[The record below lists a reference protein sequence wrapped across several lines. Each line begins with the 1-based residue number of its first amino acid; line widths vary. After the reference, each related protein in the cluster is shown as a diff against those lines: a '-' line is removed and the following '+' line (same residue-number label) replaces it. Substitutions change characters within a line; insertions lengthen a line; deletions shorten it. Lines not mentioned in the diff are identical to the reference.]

1 MSHQASDI
9 ITPKALLLDERLTPL
24 ECNAWLTF
32 RALASSDGTVVL
44 SYDALRGY
52 LPSAPGSKRA
62 ALETVSRAVLC
73 LRLSTWIA
81 LVEYR
86 RNPMTGFSMASRYAV
101 RNQPLA
107 FDEACME
114 DEDYLPLLERAL
126 GHASA
131 TIRQLAQ
138 SILDEAM
145 RHPDQLEKLPAT
157 MRERIRRLQQHR
169 GDDHD
174 PDNPGGSTARDALVP
189 EASGGVPKPVPAS
202 AAAVRTVEKEVL
214 KEVRTYRSPPEVQG
228 SGPYVPARFRQLPQD
243 QQRVLTARLRDLP
256 PEQRLAVLA
265 EWDVRCESGG
275 VRNAIAYLYGLI
287 KKAVEGVFKL
297 WAARKS
303 TPQQTPMQAINNSPH
318 DSPPAP
324 SPSLSKQAAKPASRE
339 VAQRHLEQ
347 IRRMLKT
354 PSLPIGQIVGCMATA
369 ECCQQPW
376 ETRLLLPGW
385 DPWTRRETDGAVTAR
400 RSDGPANC
408 SNNAVWPGI
417 ALMAA
422 HMMMPRHTG
431 PATTC
436 RWG

>member
-1 MSHQASDI
+1 MSHQTSDI

-24 ECNAWLTF
+24 ERNAWLTF
-32 RALASSDGTVVL
+32 RALAGSDGTVVL

-107 FDEACME
+107 FDDACME

-145 RHPDQLEKLPAT
+145 RHPDRLGKLPAT
-157 MRERIRRLQQHR
+157 MQERIRRLQHR

-174 PDNPGGSTARDALVP
+174 SGSPGGSTPRNALVP
-189 EASGGVPKPVPAS
+189 EASGDIPKPVPAS
-202 AAAVRTVEKEVL
+202 ASAVRTVEKEVL

-228 SGPYVPARFRQLPQD
+228 SGPDVPARFRQLPQD
-243 QQRVLTARLRDLP
+243 QQRVLTTRLRGLP

-275 VRNAIAYLYGLI
+275 VHNAIAYLYGLI

-303 TPQQTPMQAINNSPH
+303 TPQQTTVQAISNSQH
-318 DSPPAP
+318 GSPPAP
-324 SPSLSKQAAKPASRE
+324 SPSSSSQAAKPASRE
-339 VAQRHLEQ
+339 VAQRHLDQ

-354 PSLPIGQIVGCMATA
+354 PSLPIGQIIGCMADSGMLPTVPGNTPA
-369 ECCQQPW
+369 AA
-376 ETRLLLPGW
+376 RLGP
-385 DPWTRRETDGAVTAR
+385 
-400 RSDGPANC
+400 RSSA
-408 SNNAVWPGI
+408 
-417 ALMAA
+417 
-422 HMMMPRHTG
+422 
-431 PATTC
+431 
-436 RWG
+436 

>member
-1 MSHQASDI
+1 MSHQTSNI

-24 ECNAWLTF
+24 ERNAWLTF

-44 SYDALRGY
+44 SYDALRKY

-86 RNPMTGFSMASRYAV
+86 RNPMTGFSMASRYVV

-107 FDEACME
+107 FDDACME

-126 GHASA
+126 GHAST

-145 RHPDQLEKLPAT
+145 RHPDRLEKLPAT
-157 MRERIRRLQQHR
+157 LQARIRGLQHR

-174 PDNPGGSTARDALVP
+174 PGSPGRSTARDAPMP
-189 EASGGVPKPVPAS
+189 EACDDIPKPVPAS
-202 AAAVRTVEKEVL
+202 VPTVRTVEKEVL
-214 KEVRTYRSPPEVQG
+214 KEVRTYRLPPEVQV
-228 SGPYVPARFRQLPQD
+228 SGPDVPARFRQLPQD
-243 QQRVLTARLRDLP
+243 QQRVLTARLRGLP

-275 VRNAIAYLYGLI
+275 VHNAIAYLYGLI

-303 TPQQTPMQAINNSPH
+303 APQQTPMHAVSNSQH
-318 DSPPAP
+318 GSPPAP
-324 SPSLSKQAAKPASRE
+324 SPSSSSQVAEPASRE

-347 IRRMLKT
+347 IRRMLKL
-354 PSLPIGQIVGCMATA
+354 PPQPIGQIIENLTGNGHLVQPGDLPAAGGLGHAGAT
-369 ECCQQPW
+369 
-376 ETRLLLPGW
+376 
-385 DPWTRRETDGAVTAR
+385 
-400 RSDGPANC
+400 
-408 SNNAVWPGI
+408 
-417 ALMAA
+417 
-422 HMMMPRHTG
+422 
-431 PATTC
+431 
-436 RWG
+436 

>member
-1 MSHQASDI
+1 MSHPTSDI

-24 ECNAWLTF
+24 ERNAWLTF
-32 RALASSDGTVVL
+32 RSLAGSDGTVVL

-107 FDEACME
+107 FDDACLE

-145 RHPDQLEKLPAT
+145 RHPDRLGKLPAT
-157 MRERIRRLQQHR
+157 MQEQIRRLQHR

-174 PDNPGGSTARDALVP
+174 PGSPSGSTPRDALVP
-189 EASGGVPKPVPAS
+189 EASGDIPKPVPAS
-202 AAAVRTVEKEVL
+202 AATVRTVEKEVL
-214 KEVRTYRSPPEVQG
+214 KEVRTYRSPIEEQV
-228 SGPYVPARFRQLPQD
+228 SRSDVPARFRQLPQD
-243 QQRVLTARLRDLP
+243 QQRVLTARLRGLP

-265 EWDVRCESGG
+265 EWDARCESGG
-275 VRNAIAYLYGLI
+275 VHNAIAYLYGLI

-303 TPQQTPMQAINNSPH
+303 APQQTPVQAVSDSQH
-318 DSPPAP
+318 DSPPAL
-324 SPSLSKQAAKPASRE
+324 SPSSSGQAAKPASRE
-339 VAQRHLEQ
+339 VAQRHLDQ

-354 PSLPIGQIVGCMATA
+354 PSLPIGQIIGCMADSGMLPTA
-369 ECCQQPW
+369 
-376 ETRLLLPGW
+376 PGNT
-385 DPWTRRETDGAVTAR
+385 PAAAKL
-400 RSDGPANC
+400 GPLGSA
-408 SNNAVWPGI
+408 
-417 ALMAA
+417 
-422 HMMMPRHTG
+422 
-431 PATTC
+431 
-436 RWG
+436 

>member
-1 MSHQASDI
+1 MSHQTSDI

-24 ECNAWLTF
+24 ERNAWLTF

-44 SYDALRGY
+44 SYDALRKY

-107 FDEACME
+107 FDDACME

-126 GHASA
+126 GHASV

-145 RHPDQLEKLPAT
+145 RHPGRLEKLPAT
-157 MRERIRRLQQHR
+157 MQARIRRLQHW

-174 PDNPGGSTARDALVP
+174 PGNPGGSTARDTPMP
-189 EASGGVPKPVPAS
+189 EASSDIPKPVPAS
-202 AAAVRTVEKEVL
+202 ATAVRTVEKEVL
-214 KEVRTYRSPPEVQG
+214 KEVRTYRSQSEVQG
-228 SGPYVPARFRQLPQD
+228 SGPDVPARFRQLPQD
-243 QQRVLTARLRDLP
+243 QQRVLTTRLRGLP

-265 EWDVRCESGG
+265 EWDARCESGG
-275 VRNAIAYLYGLI
+275 VLNAIAYLYGLI

-297 WAARKS
+297 WAARKQTS
-303 TPQQTPMQAINNSPH
+303 QQTVPARVVSNNPH
-318 DSPPAP
+318 GSPPAP
-324 SPSLSKQAAKPASRE
+324 SPSPSSPPATSGISAIGR
-339 VAQRHLEQ
+339 QHLQ
-347 IRRMLKT
+347 QLRQKLNLPPR
-354 PSLPIGQIVGCMATA
+354 PIGQVITNMADSRMLPTA
-369 ECCQQPW
+369 PGAQP
-376 ETRLLLPGW
+376 LLQG
-385 DPWTRRETDGAVTAR
+385 
-400 RSDGPANC
+400 
-408 SNNAVWPGI
+408 
-417 ALMAA
+417 
-422 HMMMPRHTG
+422 
-431 PATTC
+431 
-436 RWG
+436 

>member
-24 ECNAWLTF
+24 ERNAWLTF

-44 SYDALRGY
+44 SYDALRKY

-107 FDEACME
+107 FDDACME

-126 GHASA
+126 GHANT

-145 RHPDQLEKLPAT
+145 RHPDRLEKLPAT
-157 MRERIRRLQQHR
+157 LQARIRGLHR

-174 PDNPGGSTARDALVP
+174 PGSPGGSTARDAPMP
-189 EASGGVPKPVPAS
+189 EASDGIPKPVPAS
-202 AAAVRTVEKEVL
+202 ATTVRTVEKEVL
-214 KEVRTYRSPPEVQG
+214 KEVRTYRSPTEVQV
-228 SGPYVPARFRQLPQD
+228 SMPDVPARFRQLPQD
-243 QQRVLTARLRDLP
+243 QQRVLAARLRGLP

-265 EWDVRCESGG
+265 EWDMRCESGG
-275 VRNAIAYLYGLI
+275 VHNAIAYLYGLI

-303 TPQQTPMQAINNSPH
+303 TPQQTPMQAINNSQH
-318 DSPPAP
+318 GSPPAP
-324 SPSLSKQAAKPASRE
+324 SPSSSSQAARPASRE
-339 VAQRHLEQ
+339 VAQRHLDQ

-354 PSLPIGQIVGCMATA
+354 PSLPIGQIIGCMADSGMLPTA
-369 ECCQQPW
+369 PGN
-376 ETRLLLPGW
+376 TPAAARLEPLGS
-385 DPWTRRETDGAVTAR
+385 A
-400 RSDGPANC
+400 
-408 SNNAVWPGI
+408 
-417 ALMAA
+417 
-422 HMMMPRHTG
+422 
-431 PATTC
+431 
-436 RWG
+436 

>member
-1 MSHQASDI
+1 MSHQTSDI

-24 ECNAWLTF
+24 ERNAWLTF

-44 SYDALRGY
+44 SYDALRQY

-107 FDEACME
+107 FDDACME

-145 RHPDQLEKLPAT
+145 HHPRRLEKLPAT
-157 MRERIRRLQQHR
+157 MQERIRRLQHR

-174 PDNPGGSTARDALVP
+174 PGSPGGSTLRDTHVP
-189 EASGGVPKPVPAS
+189 EASGGIPKHVPAS
-202 AAAVRTVEKEVL
+202 AAIVRTEKEVL
-214 KEVRTYRSPPEVQG
+214 KEVPTYRSSPEVQV
-228 SGPYVPARFRQLPQD
+228 SGPNVPARFRQLPQD
-243 QQRVLTARLRDLP
+243 QQRVLTARLRGLS

-265 EWDVRCESGG
+265 EWDARCESGG
-275 VRNAIAYLYGLI
+275 VHNAIAYLYGLI

-303 TPQQTPMQAINNSPH
+303 TPQQTPVQTVSNSQH
-318 DSPPAP
+318 GSLPAS
-324 SPSLSKQAAKPASRE
+324 SPSSSSQAAKPASRE
-339 VAQRHLEQ
+339 VAQRHLDQ

-354 PSLPIGQIVGCMATA
+354 PSLPIGQIIGCMADSGMLPTA
-369 ECCQQPW
+369 
-376 ETRLLLPGW
+376 PGNT
-385 DPWTRRETDGAVTAR
+385 PAAARFGPLGAT
-400 RSDGPANC
+400 
-408 SNNAVWPGI
+408 
-417 ALMAA
+417 
-422 HMMMPRHTG
+422 
-431 PATTC
+431 
-436 RWG
+436 

>member
-1 MSHQASDI
+1 MSHQTSDI

-24 ECNAWLTF
+24 ERNAWLTF
-32 RALASSDGTVVL
+32 RALAGSDGTVVL

-101 RNQPLA
+101 RNQPFA
-107 FDEACME
+107 FDDACME

-145 RHPDQLEKLPAT
+145 RHPDRLGKLPAT
-157 MRERIRRLQQHR
+157 MQERVRRLQHR

-174 PDNPGGSTARDALVP
+174 PGSPGGPSSPDARVP
-189 EASGGVPKPVPAS
+189 EASSDIPKPVPAS
-202 AAAVRTVEKEVL
+202 ATAVRTVKEVL
-214 KEVRTYRSPPEVQG
+214 KEVRTYRSPTDEQV
-228 SGPYVPARFRQLPQD
+228 SRSDVPARFRQLPQD
-243 QQRVLTARLRDLP
+243 QQRVLTARLRGLP

-265 EWDVRCESGG
+265 EWDVRCESGS
-275 VRNAIAYLYGLI
+275 VHNAIAYLYGLI

-303 TPQQTPMQAINNSPH
+303 TPQQTPMQAISNSQH
-318 DSPPAP
+318 GSPPAP
-324 SPSLSKQAAKPASRE
+324 SPASSNQAAKPASRE

-354 PSLPIGQIVGCMATA
+354 PSLPIGQIIGCMADSGM
-369 ECCQQPW
+369 
-376 ETRLLLPGW
+376 LP
-385 DPWTRRETDGAVTAR
+385 
-400 RSDGPANC
+400 
-408 SNNAVWPGI
+408 
-417 ALMAA
+417 
-422 HMMMPRHTG
+422 TG
-431 PATTC
+431 PGNTHAAARLDPLGAT
-436 RWG
+436 

>member
-1 MSHQASDI
+1 MSHQTSDI

-24 ECNAWLTF
+24 ERNAWLTF
-32 RALASSDGTVVL
+32 RALAGSDGTVVL

-101 RNQPLA
+101 HNQPLA
-107 FDEACME
+107 FDDACME

-145 RHPDQLEKLPAT
+145 RHPDRLEKLPAT
-157 MRERIRRLQQHR
+157 MRERIRRLQHR

-174 PDNPGGSTARDALVP
+174 PGSPGGPTPPDARVP
-189 EASGGVPKPVPAS
+189 EFSSDIPKPVPAS
-202 AAAVRTVEKEVL
+202 ATAVRTVEKEVL
-214 KEVRTYRSPPEVQG
+214 KEVRTYRSPTEELV
-228 SGPYVPARFRQLPQD
+228 SRSDVPARFRQLPQD
-243 QQRVLTARLRDLP
+243 QQRVLTTRLRGLP

-265 EWDVRCESGG
+265 EWDVRCESGS
-275 VRNAIAYLYGLI
+275 VHNAIAYLYGLI

-303 TPQQTPMQAINNSPH
+303 TPPQTPMQAISNSLH
-318 DSPPAP
+318 GSPPAP
-324 SPSLSKQAAKPASRE
+324 SPSSSNQAAKPASRE

-354 PSLPIGQIVGCMATA
+354 PSLPIGQIVGCMADSGMLPTVPGNTPA
-369 ECCQQPW
+369 AA
-376 ETRLLLPGW
+376 RLGP
-385 DPWTRRETDGAVTAR
+385 
-400 RSDGPANC
+400 RSSA
-408 SNNAVWPGI
+408 
-417 ALMAA
+417 
-422 HMMMPRHTG
+422 
-431 PATTC
+431 
-436 RWG
+436 

>member
-1 MSHQASDI
+1 MSHQTSDI

-24 ECNAWLTF
+24 ERNAWLTF
-32 RALASSDGTVVL
+32 RSLASSDGTVVL

-107 FDEACME
+107 FDDACME

-145 RHPDQLEKLPAT
+145 RHPDRLEKLPAT
-157 MRERIRRLQQHR
+157 MQERIRRLQHH

-174 PDNPGGSTARDALVP
+174 PGSPGGSTARDALVP
-189 EASGGVPKPVPAS
+189 EASGGIPKPVPAS
-202 AAAVRTVEKEVL
+202 ATTVRTIEKEVL
-214 KEVRTYRSPPEVQG
+214 KEVRTYRSSTEVQV
-228 SGPYVPARFRQLPQD
+228 SGPDVPARFRQLPQD
-243 QQRVLTARLRDLP
+243 QQRVLTARLRGLP
-256 PEQRLAVLA
+256 TEQRLAVLA

-275 VRNAIAYLYGLI
+275 VHNAIAYLYGLI

-297 WAARKS
+297 WVARKS
-303 TPQQTPMQAINNSPH
+303 APQQTPVQAISNSLRG
-318 DSPPAP
+318 SPPAP
-324 SPSLSKQAAKPASRE
+324 SPSSSSQAAKPASRE
-339 VAQRHLEQ
+339 VARRHLDQ

-354 PSLPIGQIVGCMATA
+354 PSLPIGQIIGCMADSGMLPTTPGGTTTA
-369 ECCQQPW
+369 A
-376 ETRLLLPGW
+376 RL
-385 DPWTRRETDGAVTAR
+385 
-400 RSDGPANC
+400 GPLGSA
-408 SNNAVWPGI
+408 
-417 ALMAA
+417 
-422 HMMMPRHTG
+422 
-431 PATTC
+431 
-436 RWG
+436 

>member
-1 MSHQASDI
+1 MSHQTSDI

-24 ECNAWLTF
+24 ERNAWLTF
-32 RALASSDGTVVL
+32 RSLASSDGTVVL

-107 FDEACME
+107 FDDACME
-114 DEDYLPLLERAL
+114 DEDYLPLLERVL

-157 MRERIRRLQQHR
+157 MQERVRHLQHR
-169 GDDHD
+169 GDDRD
-174 PDNPGGSTARDALVP
+174 PGGPDGLTSPDSRVS
-189 EASGGVPKPVPAS
+189 EASSDIPKPVPAS
-202 AAAVRTVEKEVL
+202 ATAVRTLEKEVL
-214 KEVRTYRSPPEVQG
+214 KEVRTYRSPPEVQR
-228 SGPYVPARFRQLPQD
+228 SGPDVPTRFRQLPQD
-243 QQRVLTARLRDLP
+243 QQRVLTARLRGLP

-275 VRNAIAYLYGLI
+275 VHNAIAYLYGLI

-303 TPQQTPMQAINNSPH
+303 TPQQTPVQDVSNSQH
-318 DSPPAP
+318 GSPPAP
-324 SPSLSKQAAKPASRE
+324 SPSSSSQAAKPASRE
-339 VAQRHLEQ
+339 VAQRHLDQ

-354 PSLPIGQIVGCMATA
+354 PSLPIGQIIGSMADSGMLPTA
-369 ECCQQPW
+369 PVN
-376 ETRLLLPGW
+376 T
-385 DPWTRRETDGAVTAR
+385 
-400 RSDGPANC
+400 PA
-408 SNNAVWPGI
+408 
-417 ALMAA
+417 AA
-422 HMMMPRHTG
+422 KLG
-431 PATTC
+431 SQGSA
-436 RWG
+436 

>member
-1 MSHQASDI
+1 MSHQTSDI

-24 ECNAWLTF
+24 ERNAWLTF
-32 RALASSDGTVVL
+32 RALAGSDGTVVL

-52 LPSAPGSKRA
+52 LPSAPGSRRA

-86 RNPMTGFSMASRYAV
+86 RSPMTGFSMASRYAV

-107 FDEACME
+107 FDDACME

-145 RHPDQLEKLPAT
+145 RHPDRLGKLPAT
-157 MRERIRRLQQHR
+157 MQERIRRLQYR
-169 GDDHD
+169 DDDHD
-174 PDNPGGSTARDALVP
+174 PGSPGGSTARNDLVP
-189 EASGGVPKPVPAS
+189 EASDGIPKPVPAS
-202 AAAVRTVEKEVL
+202 ATTVRTVEKEVL

-228 SGPYVPARFRQLPQD
+228 SGPDVPARFRQLPQD
-243 QQRVLTARLRDLP
+243 QQRVLTAWLRGLP
-256 PEQRLAVLA
+256 PEQRLAALA
-265 EWDVRCESGG
+265 EWDARCGSGG
-275 VRNAIAYLYGLI
+275 VHNAIAHLYGLI

-303 TPQQTPMQAINNSPH
+303 TPQQIPMQAINNSQHGAP
-318 DSPPAP
+318 SAP
-324 SPSLSKQAAKPASRE
+324 SPSPSRQAAKPASRE

-354 PSLPIGQIVGCMATA
+354 PSLPIGQIIGYMADSGMLPTA
-369 ECCQQPW
+369 PGN
-376 ETRLLLPGW
+376 TPAAARLRPL
-385 DPWTRRETDGAVTAR
+385 GAT
-400 RSDGPANC
+400 
-408 SNNAVWPGI
+408 
-417 ALMAA
+417 
-422 HMMMPRHTG
+422 
-431 PATTC
+431 
-436 RWG
+436 

>member
-24 ECNAWLTF
+24 ERNAWLTF

-73 LRLSTWIA
+73 LRLSTWIS

-107 FDEACME
+107 FDDACLE

-145 RHPDQLEKLPAT
+145 RHPDRLGKLPAT
-157 MRERIRRLQQHR
+157 MQERIRRLQHR

-174 PDNPGGSTARDALVP
+174 PGSPGGSTPRNALVP
-189 EASGGVPKPVPAS
+189 EASGGIPKPVPAS
-202 AAAVRTVEKEVL
+202 ATAVRTVQKEVF
-214 KEVRTYRSPPEVQG
+214 KEVHTYRSLTEVLA
-228 SGPYVPARFRQLPQD
+228 SRPDVPIRFRQLPQD
-243 QQRVLTARLRDLP
+243 QQQILTARLSGLL
-256 PEQRLAVLA
+256 PEQRLEVLA

-275 VRNAIAYLYGLI
+275 VHNAIAYLYGLI

-303 TPQQTPMQAINNSPH
+303 TPQQTPVQDVSNSQH
-318 DSPPAP
+318 GSPPAP
-324 SPSLSKQAAKPASRE
+324 SPSSSSQAAKPASRE
-339 VAQRHLEQ
+339 VAQRHLDQ

-354 PSLPIGQIVGCMATA
+354 PSLPIGQIIGCMADSGMLPTTPVNTPA
-369 ECCQQPW
+369 AA
-376 ETRLLLPGW
+376 RLGPL
-385 DPWTRRETDGAVTAR
+385 GAT
-400 RSDGPANC
+400 
-408 SNNAVWPGI
+408 
-417 ALMAA
+417 
-422 HMMMPRHTG
+422 
-431 PATTC
+431 
-436 RWG
+436 

>member
-1 MSHQASDI
+1 MSHQTSDI

-24 ECNAWLTF
+24 ERNAWLTF

-44 SYDALRGY
+44 SYDALRQY

-107 FDEACME
+107 FDSACME

-126 GHASA
+126 GHAST

-145 RHPDQLEKLPAT
+145 RHPGRLDKLPAA
-157 MRERIRRLQQHR
+157 MRERIGRLCNH

-174 PDNPGGSTARDALVP
+174 PGGPGSSIAP
-189 EASGGVPKPVPAS
+189 ETGAHIPKPVPAS

-214 KEVRTYRSPPEVQG
+214 KKVHTYWPQSEVQM
-228 SGPYVPARFRQLPQD
+228 SGPDVPRRFRQLPQD
-243 QQRVLTARLRDLP
+243 QQRNLMVRLRGLSL
-256 PEQRLAVLA
+256 EQRWAVLA
-265 EWDVRCESGG
+265 EWDARCESGT
-275 VRNAIAYLYGLI
+275 VHDTIAYLYGLI
-287 KKAVEGVFKL
+287 KKAVDGMFKL
-297 WAARKS
+297 WAARKPV
-303 TPQQTPMQAINNSPH
+303 PQQTPEPAVSSSLPDASP
-318 DSPPAP
+318 STP
-324 SPSLSKQAAKPASRE
+324 SPSPSSQVAKPASHE

-347 IRRMLKT
+347 IRRMLKL
-354 PSLPIGQIVGCMATA
+354 PPQPIGQIIENLTGNGHLV
-369 ECCQQPW
+369 QPGD
-376 ETRLLLPGW
+376 LPAAG
-385 DPWTRRETDGAVTAR
+385 GL
-400 RSDGPANC
+400 GPA
-408 SNNAVWPGI
+408 G
-417 ALMAA
+417 
-422 HMMMPRHTG
+422 
-431 PATTC
+431 AT
-436 RWG
+436 

>member
-24 ECNAWLTF
+24 ERNAWLTF
-32 RALASSDGTVVL
+32 RSLAGSDGTVVL

-101 RNQPLA
+101 RNQSLA
-107 FDEACME
+107 FDDACME
-114 DEDYLPLLERAL
+114 DEDYLSLLERAL
-126 GHASA
+126 CHASA

-145 RHPDQLEKLPAT
+145 RHPDRLGKLPAT
-157 MRERIRRLQQHR
+157 MQEQIRRLQHR

-174 PDNPGGSTARDALVP
+174 PGSPSGSTLRDTHVP
-189 EASGGVPKPVPAS
+189 EASGGIPKSVPAS
-202 AAAVRTVEKEVL
+202 ATAVRTVQKEVL
-214 KEVRTYRSPPEVQG
+214 KEVRTHNPQPEVQV
-228 SGPYVPARFRQLPQD
+228 PRPDVPARFRQLPQD
-243 QQRVLTARLRDLP
+243 QQRVLTARLRGLP

-265 EWDVRCESGG
+265 EWDARCESGG
-275 VRNAIAYLYGLI
+275 VHNAIAYLYGLI

-303 TPQQTPMQAINNSPH
+303 APQQTSVQAVSSGQH
-318 DSPPAP
+318 DSPSAL
-324 SPSLSKQAAKPASRE
+324 SPSSSNQAAKPASRE
-339 VAQRHLEQ
+339 VAQRHLDQ

-354 PSLPIGQIVGCMATA
+354 PSLPIGQIIGCMADSGMLPTA
-369 ECCQQPW
+369 
-376 ETRLLLPGW
+376 PGNT
-385 DPWTRRETDGAVTAR
+385 PAAARFGPLGAT
-400 RSDGPANC
+400 
-408 SNNAVWPGI
+408 
-417 ALMAA
+417 
-422 HMMMPRHTG
+422 
-431 PATTC
+431 
-436 RWG
+436 

>member
-1 MSHQASDI
+1 MSHPTSDI

-24 ECNAWLTF
+24 ERNAWLTF
-32 RALASSDGTVVL
+32 RALAGSDGTVVL

-107 FDEACME
+107 FDDACME
-114 DEDYLPLLERAL
+114 DEDYLSLLERAL

-138 SILDEAM
+138 SVLDEAM
-145 RHPDQLEKLPAT
+145 RYPDRLEKLPAT
-157 MRERIRRLQQHR
+157 MQARIRSLQQHD
-169 GDDHD
+169 DDHD
-174 PDNPGGSTARDALVP
+174 PGNPGGSAARDALVP
-189 EASGGVPKPVPAS
+189 EASGGIPKPVPAS
-202 AAAVRTVEKEVL
+202 ATAIRTVEKEVL
-214 KEVRTYRSPPEVQG
+214 KEVRTYRSSPEVQG
-228 SGPYVPARFRQLPQD
+228 SGPDVPARFRQLPQN
-243 QQRVLTARLRDLP
+243 QQRVLTTRLRGLP

-275 VRNAIAYLYGLI
+275 VHNAIAYLYGLI

-303 TPQQTPMQAINNSPH
+303 TPQQTPMQAISNSEH
-318 DSPPAP
+318 DASPAPFP
-324 SPSLSKQAAKPASRE
+324 SPSRQAAKPASRE

-354 PSLPIGQIVGCMATA
+354 PLPIGQIVGCMADSGMQPTA
-369 ECCQQPW
+369 PGNAPAAA
-376 ETRLLLPGW
+376 RLGPL
-385 DPWTRRETDGAVTAR
+385 GAT
-400 RSDGPANC
+400 
-408 SNNAVWPGI
+408 
-417 ALMAA
+417 
-422 HMMMPRHTG
+422 
-431 PATTC
+431 
-436 RWG
+436 

>member
-1 MSHQASDI
+1 MSHPTSDI

-24 ECNAWLTF
+24 ERNAWLTF

-44 SYDALRGY
+44 SYDALRKY

-101 RNQPLA
+101 RNQPLT
-107 FDEACME
+107 FDDACME

-145 RHPDQLEKLPAT
+145 RHPDRLEKLPAT
-157 MRERIRRLQQHR
+157 MQARIRSLQQHD
-169 GDDHD
+169 DDHD
-174 PDNPGGSTARDALVP
+174 PGNPGGSTARDALVP
-189 EASGGVPKPVPAS
+189 EASSGIPKPVPAS
-202 AAAVRTVEKEVL
+202 PTAVRTVEKEV
-214 KEVRTYRSPPEVQG
+214 RTYRSSPEVQV
-228 SGPYVPARFRQLPQD
+228 SGPDVPARFRQLPQD
-243 QQRVLTARLRDLP
+243 QQRILTTRLRGLP

-275 VRNAIAYLYGLI
+275 VHNAIAYLYGLI

-297 WAARKS
+297 WAARQS
-303 TPQQTPMQAINNSPH
+303 TPQQTPMQAINNSQH
-318 DSPPAP
+318 GSPPAP
-324 SPSLSKQAAKPASRE
+324 SPSSSSQAAKPASRE
-339 VAQRHLEQ
+339 VAQRHLDQ

-354 PSLPIGQIVGCMATA
+354 PSLPIGQIIGGMADSGMLPTA
-369 ECCQQPW
+369 PGN
-376 ETRLLLPGW
+376 TPAAARLGSLGS
-385 DPWTRRETDGAVTAR
+385 A
-400 RSDGPANC
+400 
-408 SNNAVWPGI
+408 
-417 ALMAA
+417 
-422 HMMMPRHTG
+422 
-431 PATTC
+431 
-436 RWG
+436 

>member
-24 ECNAWLTF
+24 ERNAWLTF
-32 RALASSDGTVVL
+32 RSLASSDGTVVL
-44 SYDALRGY
+44 SYDALRQY

-107 FDEACME
+107 FDDACLE

-131 TIRQLAQ
+131 TIRQLAL

-145 RHPDQLEKLPAT
+145 RHPHRLEKLPAMT
-157 MRERIRRLQQHR
+157 QERIRHLQHR
-169 GDDHD
+169 GNDHD
-174 PDNPGGSTARDALVP
+174 PGSPGGSTLRGTQVP
-189 EASGGVPKPVPAS
+189 EASGGIPKPVPAS
-202 AAAVRTVEKEVL
+202 ATAVRTVEKEVL

-228 SGPYVPARFRQLPQD
+228 SGPDVPARFRQLPQD
-243 QQRVLTARLRDLP
+243 QQRVVTSRLKGLP

-265 EWDVRCESGG
+265 EWDARCESGG
-275 VRNAIAYLYGLI
+275 VHNVIAYLHGLI

-303 TPQQTPMQAINNSPH
+303 TPQQTPVQAISNSQH
-318 DSPPAP
+318 GSSPVP
-324 SPSLSKQAAKPASRE
+324 SPSSSSQTAKPASRE

-354 PSLPIGQIVGCMATA
+354 PSLPIGQIIGCMADSGMLPTA
-369 ECCQQPW
+369 PGN
-376 ETRLLLPGW
+376 TPAAARLGLLGS
-385 DPWTRRETDGAVTAR
+385 A
-400 RSDGPANC
+400 
-408 SNNAVWPGI
+408 
-417 ALMAA
+417 
-422 HMMMPRHTG
+422 
-431 PATTC
+431 
-436 RWG
+436 

>member
-24 ECNAWLTF
+24 ERNVWLTF

-44 SYDALRGY
+44 SYDALRQY

-62 ALETVSRAVLC
+62 ALETVSRAVVC

-107 FDEACME
+107 FDDACLE

-145 RHPDQLEKLPAT
+145 RHPDRLEKLPAT
-157 MRERIRRLQQHR
+157 MRERIRRLQHR

-174 PDNPGGSTARDALVP
+174 PGSPGGPTSPDARVP
-189 EASGGVPKPVPAS
+189 EASSDIPKPVPAS
-202 AAAVRTVEKEVL
+202 ATAVRTVEKEVL
-214 KEVRTYRSPPEVQG
+214 KEVRTYRSPTEEQV
-228 SGPYVPARFRQLPQD
+228 SRSDVPARFRQLPQD
-243 QQRVLTARLRDLP
+243 QQRVLTARLRGLP

-265 EWDVRCESGG
+265 EWDVRCESGS
-275 VRNAIAYLYGLI
+275 VHNAIAY
-287 KKAVEGVFKL
+287 
-297 WAARKS
+297 
-303 TPQQTPMQAINNSPH
+303 P
-318 DSPPAP
+318 
-324 SPSLSKQAAKPASRE
+324 
-339 VAQRHLEQ
+339 
-347 IRRMLKT
+347 
-354 PSLPIGQIVGCMATA
+354 
-369 ECCQQPW
+369 
-376 ETRLLLPGW
+376 
-385 DPWTRRETDGAVTAR
+385 
-400 RSDGPANC
+400 
-408 SNNAVWPGI
+408 
-417 ALMAA
+417 
-422 HMMMPRHTG
+422 TG
-431 PATTC
+431 
-436 RWG
+436 

>member
-1 MSHQASDI
+1 MSGRHHS
-9 ITPKALLLDERLTPL
+9 ER
-24 ECNAWLTF
+24 NAWLTF
-32 RALASSDGTVVL
+32 RALAGSDSTVVL

-107 FDEACME
+107 FDDACME

-145 RHPDQLEKLPAT
+145 RHPDRLGKLPAT
-157 MRERIRRLQQHR
+157 MQVRIRRLQHR

-174 PDNPGGSTARDALVP
+174 PGSPGGPTSPDARVP
-189 EASGGVPKPVPAS
+189 EASSDIPKPVPAS
-202 AAAVRTVEKEVL
+202 ATAVRTVKEVL
-214 KEVRTYRSPPEVQG
+214 KEVRTYRSPTEEQV
-228 SGPYVPARFRQLPQD
+228 SRSDVPARFRQLPQD
-243 QQRVLTARLRDLP
+243 QQRVLTARLRGLP

-265 EWDVRCESGG
+265 EWNVRCESGS
-275 VRNAIAYLYGLI
+275 VHNAIAYLYGLI

-303 TPQQTPMQAINNSPH
+303 TPQQTPMQAISNSQH
-318 DSPPAP
+318 GSPPAP
-324 SPSLSKQAAKPASRE
+324 SPASSNQAAKPASRE

-354 PSLPIGQIVGCMATA
+354 PSLPIGQIIGCMADSGT
-369 ECCQQPW
+369 
-376 ETRLLLPGW
+376 LP
-385 DPWTRRETDGAVTAR
+385 
-400 RSDGPANC
+400 
-408 SNNAVWPGI
+408 
-417 ALMAA
+417 
-422 HMMMPRHTG
+422 TG
-431 PATTC
+431 PGNTHAAARLDPLGAT
-436 RWG
+436 

>member
-1 MSHQASDI
+1 MSHQTSNI

-24 ECNAWLTF
+24 ERNAWLTF

-44 SYDALRGY
+44 SYDALRKY

-86 RNPMTGFSMASRYAV
+86 RNPMTGFSMASRYVV

-107 FDEACME
+107 FDDACME

-126 GHASA
+126 GHAST

-145 RHPDQLEKLPAT
+145 RHPDRLEKLPAT
-157 MRERIRRLQQHR
+157 LQARIRGLQHR

-174 PDNPGGSTARDALVP
+174 PGSPGRSTARDAPMP
-189 EASGGVPKPVPAS
+189 EACDDIPKPVPAS
-202 AAAVRTVEKEVL
+202 VPTVRTVEKEVL
-214 KEVRTYRSPPEVQG
+214 KEVRTYRLPPEVQV
-228 SGPYVPARFRQLPQD
+228 SGPDVPARFRQLPQD
-243 QQRVLTARLRDLP
+243 QQRVLTARLRGLP

-275 VRNAIAYLYGLI
+275 VHNAIAYLYGLI

-303 TPQQTPMQAINNSPH
+303 APQQTPMHAVSNSQH
-318 DSPPAP
+318 GSPPAP
-324 SPSLSKQAAKPASRE
+324 SPSSSSQVAEPASRE

-347 IRRMLKT
+347 IRRMLKL
-354 PSLPIGQIVGCMATA
+354 PPQPIGQIIENLTGNGHLADFGDGD
-369 ECCQQPW
+369 QSF
-376 ETRLLLPGW
+376 
-385 DPWTRRETDGAVTAR
+385 RRT
-400 RSDGPANC
+400 
-408 SNNAVWPGI
+408 
-417 ALMAA
+417 
-422 HMMMPRHTG
+422 
-431 PATTC
+431 
-436 RWG
+436 

>member
-1 MSHQASDI
+1 M
-9 ITPKALLLDERLTPL
+9 
-24 ECNAWLTF
+24 
-32 RALASSDGTVVL
+32 VL

-52 LPSAPGSKRA
+52 VPSAPGSKRA
-62 ALETVSRAVLC
+62 ALESRAVLC

-107 FDEACME
+107 FDDACLE
-114 DEDYLPLLERAL
+114 NEYYLPLLERAL

-145 RHPDQLEKLPAT
+145 RHPDRLGKLPAT
-157 MRERIRRLQQHR
+157 MQEQIRRLQHR

-174 PDNPGGSTARDALVP
+174 PGSLGGSTPRDALVP
-189 EASGGVPKPVPAS
+189 EASGGIPKPVPAS
-202 AAAVRTVEKEVL
+202 STAVRTVEKEVL
-214 KEVRTYRSPPEVQG
+214 KEVRKYRSPPEVQG
-228 SGPYVPARFRQLPQD
+228 SGPDVLARFRQLPQD
-243 QQRVLTARLRDLP
+243 QQRVLTTRLRGLP

-275 VRNAIAYLYGLI
+275 VHNAIAYLYGLI

-303 TPQQTPMQAINNSPH
+303 TSQQTPMQAINNSQHGAP
-318 DSPPAP
+318 SAP
-324 SPSLSKQAAKPASRE
+324 SPSPSRQAAKPASRE

-354 PSLPIGQIVGCMATA
+354 SSLPIEQIIGCMTDSGMLPTTA
-369 ECCQQPW
+369 PGG
-376 ETRLLLPGW
+376 TTAAARL
-385 DPWTRRETDGAVTAR
+385 
-400 RSDGPANC
+400 GPLG
-408 SNNAVWPGI
+408 S
-417 ALMAA
+417 
-422 HMMMPRHTG
+422 T
-431 PATTC
+431 
-436 RWG
+436 

>member
-1 MSHQASDI
+1 MSHQTSDI

-24 ECNAWLTF
+24 ERNAWLTF

-107 FDEACME
+107 FDDACME

-145 RHPDQLEKLPAT
+145 RHPDRLGKLPAT
-157 MRERIRRLQQHR
+157 MQVRIRRLQHR

-174 PDNPGGSTARDALVP
+174 PGSPGGPTSPDARVP
-189 EASGGVPKPVPAS
+189 EASSDIPKPVPAS
-202 AAAVRTVEKEVL
+202 ATAVRTVKEVL
-214 KEVRTYRSPPEVQG
+214 KEVRTYRSPIEEQV
-228 SGPYVPARFRQLPQD
+228 SRSDVPARFRQLPQD
-243 QQRVLTARLRDLP
+243 QQRVLTARLRGLP

-265 EWDVRCESGG
+265 EWDARCESGG
-275 VRNAIAYLYGLI
+275 VHNAIAYLYGLI

-303 TPQQTPMQAINNSPH
+303 TPQQTPVQAVSSSQH
-318 DSPPAP
+318 DSPPAL
-324 SPSLSKQAAKPASRE
+324 SPSSSSQAAKPASRE
-339 VAQRHLEQ
+339 VVQRHLDQ

-354 PSLPIGQIVGCMATA
+354 PSLPIGQIIGCMADSGM
-369 ECCQQPW
+369 
-376 ETRLLLPGW
+376 LP
-385 DPWTRRETDGAVTAR
+385 
-400 RSDGPANC
+400 
-408 SNNAVWPGI
+408 
-417 ALMAA
+417 
-422 HMMMPRHTG
+422 TG
-431 PATTC
+431 PGNTHAAARLDPLGAT
-436 RWG
+436 

>member
-1 MSHQASDI
+1 MPHQTSDI

-24 ECNAWLTF
+24 ERNAWLTF
-32 RALASSDGTVVL
+32 RALASSYGTVVL
-44 SYDALRGY
+44 SYDALRKY

-101 RNQPLA
+101 RNQPLT
-107 FDEACME
+107 FDDACLE

-157 MRERIRRLQQHR
+157 MRERVRRLQHR

-174 PDNPGGSTARDALVP
+174 PGSPDGSTLRDTHVP
-189 EASGGVPKPVPAS
+189 EASGDIPKPVPAS
-202 AAAVRTVEKEVL
+202 AATVRTVQKEVF
-214 KEVRTYRSPPEVQG
+214 KEVHTYQSPTEVQA
-228 SGPYVPARFRQLPQD
+228 SRPDVPIRFRQLPQN
-243 QQRVLTARLRDLP
+243 QQQLLTARLRGLP

-275 VRNAIAYLYGLI
+275 VHNAIAYLYGLI

-303 TPQQTPMQAINNSPH
+303 TPQQTPMQAINNSLH
-318 DSPPAP
+318 GSPPAP
-324 SPSLSKQAAKPASRE
+324 SPSSSSQAAKPASRE
-339 VAQRHLEQ
+339 VAQRHLDQ

-354 PSLPIGQIVGCMATA
+354 PSLPIGQIIGCMADSGMLPTA
-369 ECCQQPW
+369 PGN
-376 ETRLLLPGW
+376 TPAAARLESLGS
-385 DPWTRRETDGAVTAR
+385 A
-400 RSDGPANC
+400 
-408 SNNAVWPGI
+408 
-417 ALMAA
+417 
-422 HMMMPRHTG
+422 
-431 PATTC
+431 
-436 RWG
+436 

>member
-1 MSHQASDI
+1 MSHQTSDI

-24 ECNAWLTF
+24 ERNAWLTF
-32 RALASSDGTVVL
+32 RALAGSDSTVVL

-101 RNQPLA
+101 RNRPLA
-107 FDEACME
+107 FDDACME

-126 GHASA
+126 GHASV

-157 MRERIRRLQQHR
+157 MQARIRRLQHR
-169 GDDHD
+169 GNDHD
-174 PDNPGGSTARDALVP
+174 PGSPGGSTPRNALVP
-189 EASGGVPKPVPAS
+189 EASGDIPKPVPAS
-202 AAAVRTVEKEVL
+202 ATAVRTVEKEVL

-228 SGPYVPARFRQLPQD
+228 SGPDVPARFRQLPQD
-243 QQRVLTARLRDLP
+243 QQRVVTSRLKGLP

-265 EWDVRCESGG
+265 EWDARCESGG
-275 VRNAIAYLYGLI
+275 VHNVIAYLHGLI

-303 TPQQTPMQAINNSPH
+303 TPQQTPVQAISNSQH
-318 DSPPAP
+318 GSSPVP
-324 SPSLSKQAAKPASRE
+324 SPSSSSQTAKPASRE

-354 PSLPIGQIVGCMATA
+354 PSLPIGQIIGCMADSGMLPTA
-369 ECCQQPW
+369 PGS
-376 ETRLLLPGW
+376 TPAAARL
-385 DPWTRRETDGAVTAR
+385 
-400 RSDGPANC
+400 GPL
-408 SNNAVWPGI
+408 G
-417 ALMAA
+417 
-422 HMMMPRHTG
+422 
-431 PATTC
+431 TT
-436 RWG
+436 

>member
-1 MSHQASDI
+1 MSHQTSDI

-24 ECNAWLTF
+24 ERNAWLTF
-32 RALASSDGTVVL
+32 RALAGSDGTVVL

-101 RNQPLA
+101 RNQPFA
-107 FDEACME
+107 FDDACME

-145 RHPDQLEKLPAT
+145 RHPDRLGKLPAT
-157 MRERIRRLQQHR
+157 MQERIRRLQHR

-174 PDNPGGSTARDALVP
+174 PGSPGGPSSPDARVP
-189 EASGGVPKPVPAS
+189 EASSDIPKPVPAS
-202 AAAVRTVEKEVL
+202 ATAVRTVKEVL
-214 KEVRTYRSPPEVQG
+214 KEVRTYRSPTDEQV
-228 SGPYVPARFRQLPQD
+228 SRSDVPARFRQLPQD
-243 QQRVLTARLRDLP
+243 QQRVLTARLRGLP

-265 EWDVRCESGG
+265 EWDVRCESGS
-275 VRNAIAYLYGLI
+275 VHNAIAYLYGLI

-303 TPQQTPMQAINNSPH
+303 TPQQTPMQAISNSQH
-318 DSPPAP
+318 GSPPAP
-324 SPSLSKQAAKPASRE
+324 SPASSNQAAKPASRE

-354 PSLPIGQIVGCMATA
+354 PSLPIGQIIGCMADSGM
-369 ECCQQPW
+369 
-376 ETRLLLPGW
+376 LP
-385 DPWTRRETDGAVTAR
+385 
-400 RSDGPANC
+400 
-408 SNNAVWPGI
+408 
-417 ALMAA
+417 
-422 HMMMPRHTG
+422 TG
-431 PATTC
+431 PGNTHAAARLDPLGAT
-436 RWG
+436 

>member
-1 MSHQASDI
+1 MSHPTSDI

-24 ECNAWLTF
+24 ERNAWLTF
-32 RALASSDGTVVL
+32 RSLARSDSTVVL

-73 LRLSTWIA
+73 LRLSTWIS

-107 FDEACME
+107 FDDACME

-126 GHASA
+126 GHASV

-145 RHPDQLEKLPAT
+145 RHPGRLEKLPA
-157 MRERIRRLQQHR
+157 MMQARIRRLQHR

-174 PDNPGGSTARDALVP
+174 PGSPGGSTARDAPMP
-189 EASGGVPKPVPAS
+189 EASGGIPNPVPAS
-202 AAAVRTVEKEVL
+202 VATVRTVEKEVL
-214 KEVRTYRSPPEVQG
+214 KEVRTYRSPPEVQV
-228 SGPYVPARFRQLPQD
+228 SRPDVPIRFRQLPQD
-243 QQRVLTARLRDLP
+243 QQQILTARLRRLP
-256 PEQRLAVLA
+256 PEQRLVVLA
-265 EWDVRCESGG
+265 EWDARCESGG
-275 VRNAIAYLYGLI
+275 VHNAIAYLYGLI

-303 TPQQTPMQAINNSPH
+303 TPQQTPVQAISNSQH
-318 DSPPAP
+318 GSPPAP
-324 SPSLSKQAAKPASRE
+324 SPSSSSQAAKPASRD
-339 VAQRHLEQ
+339 VAQRHLDQ

-354 PSLPIGQIVGCMATA
+354 PSLPIGQIIGCMADSGMLPTA
-369 ECCQQPW
+369 
-376 ETRLLLPGW
+376 PGNT
-385 DPWTRRETDGAVTAR
+385 PAAATL
-400 RSDGPANC
+400 GPRGSA
-408 SNNAVWPGI
+408 
-417 ALMAA
+417 
-422 HMMMPRHTG
+422 
-431 PATTC
+431 
-436 RWG
+436 